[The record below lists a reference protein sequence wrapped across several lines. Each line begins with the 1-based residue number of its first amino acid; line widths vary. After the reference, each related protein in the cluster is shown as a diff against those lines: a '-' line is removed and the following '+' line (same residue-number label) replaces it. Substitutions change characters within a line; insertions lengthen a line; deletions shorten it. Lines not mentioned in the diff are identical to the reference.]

1 MNMSMKRTETGEHV
15 LADAV
20 LLIDGDNDPNVPPD
34 YPLTQNTL
42 VRVFLR
48 PQAEMPRSLERKIGH
63 LPLCVPV
70 LSIKGG
76 ANAAD
81 FAMSLHAGIL
91 HATMPLHL
99 PFTFVTND
107 KSLSVMVMELQRL
120 GRQAALWS
128 SHPDRSGP
136 APASGRRSRQSS
148 SAAAPKTSRPRRT
161 RGGRSRTSSS
171 RAADSPMPVA
181 QQAAAAVPE
190 APRPDAAPSEAG
202 LNKAATNYARRLM
215 SVKDPPARLKTLL
228 NDITNRTLNTGH
240 PAQAILDELQRIGVL
255 AVDKD
260 GKVQIFR
267 PSR

>member
-1 MNMSMKRTETGEHV
+1 MNMTMKRAGTGEHV

-48 PQAEMPRSLERKIGH
+48 PQAAMPRSLEKKVGH

-70 LSIKGG
+70 LSIRGG

-91 HATMPLHL
+91 HATLPLHL

-107 KSLSVMVMELQRL
+107 KSLAVMVQELQRL

-128 SHPDRSGP
+128 SHPDRSV
-136 APASGRRSRQSS
+136 APSRRSRSS
-148 SAAAPKTSRPRRT
+148 SAAPASRSGRGSRTRRG
-161 RGGRSRTSSS
+161 RGGRS
-171 RAADSPMPVA
+171 AAPKVQEQPKPEPVSETM
-181 QQAAAAVPE
+181 AVPE
-190 APRPDAAPSEAG
+190 APRPDNGAPDQA
-202 LNKAATNYARRLM
+202 LAKAAAAYARRLA
-215 SVKDPPARLKTLL
+215 SIKDPPARLKTLL
-228 NDITNRTLNTGH
+228 NDIANRTANTGH
-240 PAQAILDELQRIGVL
+240 PPQAILDELQRMGAL
-255 AVDKD
+255 TVDKD
-260 GKVQIFR
+260 GHVQVFR